1 MSERRLQKS
10 FALIHCQLCEQKT
23 AQVAHIDKVFGK
35 GDKKVLIENIP
46 VIHCSYCRESYLTDA
61 TMRQLDEIRLNAQTL
76 TTPTTV
82 GVAKIA

>member
-1 MSERRLQKS
+1 MKS
-10 FALIHCQLCEQKT
+10 KKELSSLIQCQLCGQKT